1 MEFWLIRFVELVRC
15 PQQDFLCIVVKI
27 LVLCALCLL
36 FSVASETA
44 LSSAFNVLSKFRVS
58 CLIGAT

>member
-1 MEFWLIRFVELVRC
+1 MEFWVIEFVEPVRC

-27 LVLCALCLL
+27 LVLCALWLL

>member
-1 MEFWLIRFVELVRC
+1 MEFWVIEFVEPVRW

-44 LSSAFNVLSKFRVS
+44 LSSAFNV
-58 CLIGAT
+58 